1 MTERP
6 DKPSFPLKEHLGFSI
21 QRGQGSA
28 TATLTLG
35 PQHMNPNDVAHGAVA
50 FTLMDTAMGA
60 AVMTVLDDG
69 NLCATVEIH
78 TRFHR
83 GAASGVLVAEATVL
97 TAGRTIVHL
106 QARTHDDTG
115 NLVASATGSFAVL
128 QPRPTG

>member
-6 DKPSFPLKEHLGFSI
+6 DEPSFPLKEHLGFAI

-69 NLCATVEIH
+69 SLCATVEIH

-115 NLVASATGSFAVL
+115 HLVASATGSFAVIR
-128 QPRPTG
+128 PRPTG

>member
-6 DKPSFPLKEHLGFSI
+6 DKPSFPLKEHPGLSI
-21 QRGQGSA
+21 PRGQGSA
-28 TATLTLG
+28 TAPLTPA
-35 PQHMNPNDVAHGAVA
+35 PQHLDPNDVAHGAVA

-115 NLVASATGSFAVL
+115 NLVASARGRFAVL